1 MIALAVVVYI
11 IYISNTAQ
19 YEYNFQGLVKCV
31 EGGTQLVEN

>member
-19 YEYNFQGLVKCV
+19 YEYNFQGLVKCL
-31 EGGTQLVEN
+31 ERGRELDL